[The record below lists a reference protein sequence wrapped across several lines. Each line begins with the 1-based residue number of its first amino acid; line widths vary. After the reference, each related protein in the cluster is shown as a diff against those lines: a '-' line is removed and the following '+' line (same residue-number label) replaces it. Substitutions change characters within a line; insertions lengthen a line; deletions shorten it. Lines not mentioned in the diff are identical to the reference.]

1 MAIEENRVNE
11 DLCSEFGISCR
22 EKAPSLQA
30 SLLDVAGL
38 SELFKAMAD
47 ETRIKILHLLAQEEL
62 CVCDLAYLL
71 ESSFPRSRTICG
83 SCAASTSS
91 AGGGTASRY
100 STPWPTSM
108 FHSCL
113 RSPEAIIS
121 KSFSEAS

>member
-1 MAIEENRVNE
+1 MNE

-71 ESSFPRSRTICG
+71 ESSLPAVSHHLRFF
-83 SCAASTSS
+83 AASTSS

-108 FHSCL
+108 FRNCL

>member
-1 MAIEENRVNE
+1 MNE

-71 ESSFPRSRTICG
+71 ESSLPAVSHHLRF
-83 SCAASTSS
+83 
-91 AGGGTASRY
+91 
-100 STPWPTSM
+100 
-108 FHSCL
+108 L
-113 RSPEAIIS
+113 RSLNLVRWRRDGKQVFYALSDEHVSQLLTVARSHYIE
-121 KSFSEAS
+121 KL